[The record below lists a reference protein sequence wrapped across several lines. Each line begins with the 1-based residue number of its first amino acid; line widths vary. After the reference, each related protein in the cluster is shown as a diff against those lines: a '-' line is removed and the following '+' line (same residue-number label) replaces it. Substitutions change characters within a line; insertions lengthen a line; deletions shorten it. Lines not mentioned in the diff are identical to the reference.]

1 MYKDLKVLF
10 VGIPDMAYVCLDGL
24 IKAGVNIVG
33 VIGAKK
39 THNTYL
45 AFKDFVLKN
54 NLKYIEFDEL
64 TDKTFLEEVKSLDAD
79 IAVVC
84 SFNYKIPKE
93 LLDCVKGGFINTHPA
108 LLPDYRGPN
117 PYSSVIINGEDYT
130 GVTLHFMDENFDTG
144 DIISQKKIRIFEK
157 ETMGTIFN
165 KLNALGLDMLIEAL
179 ELYSNNAIIR
189 VKQPEGKF
197 KYASR
202 VETNIIDFENLTATE
217 AERFIRALNPYII
230 AKTHFRGLLLS
241 IFSAEVVDEDIEGT
255 YGSLVK
261 KDSERFYIKTKDG
274 LLAPTSVQFGGFF
287 ISTSKE
293 FISLIN
299 PQIGEVFTKEQA
311 IGQA

>member
-93 LLDCVKGGFINTHPA
+93 LLH
-108 LLPDYRGPN
+108 
-117 PYSSVIINGEDYT
+117 
-130 GVTLHFMDENFDTG
+130 
-144 DIISQKKIRIFEK
+144 
-157 ETMGTIFN
+157 
-165 KLNALGLDMLIEAL
+165 
-179 ELYSNNAIIR
+179 
-189 VKQPEGKF
+189 
-197 KYASR
+197 KYFLK
-202 VETNIIDFENLTATE
+202 V
-217 AERFIRALNPYII
+217 P
-230 AKTHFRGLLLS
+230 K
-241 IFSAEVVDEDIEGT
+241 
-255 YGSLVK
+255 
-261 KDSERFYIKTKDG
+261 
-274 LLAPTSVQFGGFF
+274 
-287 ISTSKE
+287 
-293 FISLIN
+293 
-299 PQIGEVFTKEQA
+299 
-311 IGQA
+311 